1 MRKILK
7 RIGFS
12 LLHKKYLWTILAFV
26 GIVGFLD
33 PNSFWHRHQI
43 RMQNDELREEI
54 TAYRTQYNNDTRE
67 LRELQRSPEA
77 LERVARVNLYMKT
90 ADEDIYVI
98 ENETILPITYEADT
112 LLSRRCV
119 TCSGCYAS
127 IDLARSGSLC
137 VLARCSDLCSL
148 SYH

>member
-77 LERVARVNLYMKT
+77 LERAARVNLYMKT

-98 ENETILPITYEADT
+98 ENENN
-112 LLSRRCV
+112 S
-119 TCSGCYAS
+119 
-127 IDLARSGSLC
+127 
-137 VLARCSDLCSL
+137 SDNL
-148 SYH
+148 